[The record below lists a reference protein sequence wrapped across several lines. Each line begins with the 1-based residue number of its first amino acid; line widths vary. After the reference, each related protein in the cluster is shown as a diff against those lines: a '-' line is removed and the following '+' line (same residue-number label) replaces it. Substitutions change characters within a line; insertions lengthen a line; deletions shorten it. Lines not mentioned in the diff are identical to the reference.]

1 MKHVTSFGC
10 MDHRTSVIL
19 LAERTDRDDS
29 RECNRS
35 RFIQQC
41 GNTRNRQHD
50 GHISK
55 KRTQQMTSLR
65 PGLNTN
71 YTNEGMRCRWRQR
84 WGANRGG
91 AAQLCVCVGGAKTG
105 DEHKYTRGKRSKR
118 HHKNSQD
125 TQKNATAETLK
136 WEDWD
141 NVSCLVKDGQKH
153 YSFFSSTLERKCLQK
168 CVGVFL
174 KRNSLFSH
182 SISGPCTSAPVS

>member
-65 PGLNTN
+65 PDLNTN

-91 AAQLCVCVGGAKTG
+91 AAQLCVCWGGQRPETSTSTQEGNGAKDTTKT
-105 DEHKYTRGKRSKR
+105 HKTRKKTQLQR
-118 HHKNSQD
+118 HWNER
-125 TQKNATAETLK
+125 TET
-136 WEDWD
+136 
-141 NVSCLVKDGQKH
+141 
-153 YSFFSSTLERKCLQK
+153 
-168 CVGVFL
+168 
-174 KRNSLFSH
+174 
-182 SISGPCTSAPVS
+182 TSPAW